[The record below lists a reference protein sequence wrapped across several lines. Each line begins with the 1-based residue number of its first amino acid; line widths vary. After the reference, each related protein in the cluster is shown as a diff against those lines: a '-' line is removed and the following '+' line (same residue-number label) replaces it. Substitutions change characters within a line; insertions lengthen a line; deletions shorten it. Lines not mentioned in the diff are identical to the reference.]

1 MFRKLDPVSIE
12 LVKKLEGTQKS
23 FAEFMLE
30 MNGGL
35 RPAANGEAD
44 IFLGG
49 TESKED
55 IVNRILHIKKAV
67 QKALKSFI
75 SHIFDK

>member
-1 MFRKLDPVSIE
+1 
-12 LVKKLEGTQKS
+12 
-23 FAEFMLE
+23 MLE

-55 IVNRILHIKKAV
+55 IVNRILHVKKAV

-75 SHIFDK
+75 NHIFDKL